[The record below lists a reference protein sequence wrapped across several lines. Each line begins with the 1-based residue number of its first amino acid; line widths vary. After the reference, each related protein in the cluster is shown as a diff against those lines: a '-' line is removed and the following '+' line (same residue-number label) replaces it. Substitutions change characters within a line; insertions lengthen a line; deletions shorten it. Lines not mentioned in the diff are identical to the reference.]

1 MITTIGTAEQ
11 ERGGVVIRTNR
22 PPETNLSDTVTVIWQ
37 DRRTITPEQ
46 RRKAWA
52 LVGEIAAASGYS
64 SSEREGVNRLLKAEF
79 LRARFD
85 RLQADAIRAFSL
97 SDIDLTTARLYIDY
111 LVAFCVENNVPTRVP
126 LVEYAEDVG
135 RYVYACCTVKQCAV
149 CGARPADL
157 HHWERI
163 GMGADRREV
172 NHIGLRCEP
181 LCRTH
186 HNECHAMAQED
197 FDRRYHLE
205 PVKIDERIAKVFRLN
220 RRNT

>member
-22 PPETNLSDTVTVIWQ
+22 PPESNLSDTVTVIWQ

-52 LVGEIAAASGYS
+52 LIGEIAVASGYS
-64 SSEREGVNRLLKAEF
+64 SSERGDVNRLLKAEF
-79 LRARFD
+79 LRAQFD
-85 RLQADAIRAFSL
+85 RLQADAIRAFSM
-97 SDIDLTTARLYIDY
+97 SDIDLTTARMYIDY

-186 HNECHAMAQED
+186 HNECHTMAQED
-197 FDRRYHLE
+197 FDRKYHIE
-205 PVKIDERIAKVFRLN
+205 PVKIDERIAKVFKLN

>member
-11 ERGGVVIRTNR
+11 ERNGVVIRTDR
-22 PPETNLSDTVTVIWQ
+22 PPENNLSDTVTVIWQ

-52 LVGEIAAASGYS
+52 LIGEIAAASGYS
-64 SSEREGVNRLLKAEF
+64 ISEREDVNRLLKAEF

-85 RLQADAIRAFSL
+85 SLQADAIRAFSL
-97 SDIDLTTARLYIDY
+97 SDIDLTTARMYIDY
-111 LVAFCVENNVPTRVP
+111 LVSFCVENNVPTRVP
-126 LVEYAEDVG
+126 LAEYAEDIEK
-135 RYVYACCTVKQCAV
+135 YVYACCTVKQCAV

-181 LCRTH
+181 LCRVH
-186 HNECHAMAQED
+186 HGECHTMSQED
-197 FDRRYHLE
+197 FDRKYHIE
-205 PVKIDERIAKVFRLN
+205 PVKIDERIAKTYKL